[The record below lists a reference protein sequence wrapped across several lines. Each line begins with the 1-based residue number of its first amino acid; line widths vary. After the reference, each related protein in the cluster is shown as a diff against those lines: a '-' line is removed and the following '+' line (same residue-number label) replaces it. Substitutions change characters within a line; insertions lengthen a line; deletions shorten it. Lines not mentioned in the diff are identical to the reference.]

1 MIKLTLF
8 LQIAPERRVTVDELL
23 DHPWVR
29 QGYNR
34 PVVWE
39 SKIDVKDM
47 YICYFYLSM
56 TLSLSSQINDIDAD
70 CIAELAHYHGVSTA
84 AVTEKVLKVSYSLIH
99 LPVFSH
105 VHLLVDLSIHPFIIH
120 SFIHS
125 FTSGTMIILLL
136 HISYS
141 IDKNLQEKILE
152 LRHLQSNSIFN
163 CLPL

>member
-8 LQIAPERRVTVDELL
+8 LQIVPERRVTVDELL

-56 TLSLSSQINDIDAD
+56 ALSL
-70 CIAELAHYHGVSTA
+70 VS
-84 AVTEKVLKVSYSLIH
+84 
-99 LPVFSH
+99 
-105 VHLLVDLSIHPFIIH
+105 D
-120 SFIHS
+120 
-125 FTSGTMIILLL
+125 
-136 HISYS
+136 
-141 IDKNLQEKILE
+141 Q
-152 LRHLQSNSIFN
+152 
-163 CLPL
+163 